1 MRAFKICS
9 FNNIQICNTVLLTT
23 VTMLYITFLAFPG
36 GTSGKEPASR
46 CRRQETQVRSLGQED
61 PLEEG
66 VATRSS
72 ILAWRIPGTEEPGG
86 LQSMGAAKETQ
97 LKRFSAQHSRE
108 RRRLPAWDAATPR
121 AEFQPRRLRAYLRV
135 PPGPSCPSASA
146 ATARTWWEVSLP
158 RAAFGPPLASG

>member
-66 VATRSS
+66 VATHSS
-72 ILAWRIPGTEEPGG
+72 ILAWRIPWAEEPGG
-86 LQSMGAAKETQ
+86 HSPWRHKELDMTEP
-97 LKRFSAQHSRE
+97 LTHTALLRVDFRSKDKSRE
-108 RRRLPAWDAATPR
+108 
-121 AEFQPRRLRAYLRV
+121 
-135 PPGPSCPSASA
+135 ASK
-146 ATARTWWEVSLP
+146 ESLEWYSWQIIV
-158 RAAFGPPLASG
+158 ACTSYSEDGCLLKIK